1 MDGFPSGQREQTVNL
16 PSQTSMVRIH
26 PHPPNFAGMA
36 ELADAHGSGPC
47 EGDFMQVQVLF
58 PAPSWSKLYIACSNF
73 FTLEFELQKTMLL
86 PCFLLNLWHR
96 NWLLYG
102 MRVAKTNDTP
112 EQENKVQQADYH
124 NDANDCFLRNGEAF
138 AFDNRKQSEACKKQ
152 NAKYGKKRK
161 SSEKAYAIRS
171 LHLENCLIF

>member
-1 MDGFPSGQREQTVNL
+1 
-16 PSQTSMVRIH
+16 
-26 PHPPNFAGMA
+26 
-36 ELADAHGSGPC
+36 
-47 EGDFMQVQVLF
+47 
-58 PAPSWSKLYIACSNF
+58 
-73 FTLEFELQKTMLL
+73 MLL
-86 PCFLLNLWHR
+86 TSFLLNLWHR

-152 NAKYGKKRK
+152 NAKYGKNRMEQQFKHSVFRLSPFPFIFTQSPYFRLK
-161 SSEKAYAIRS
+161 TQRQPHYVMQTIAKA
-171 LHLENCLIF
+171 ENEVNSIPS